1 MRLTI
6 IPIDKTVYKDSK
18 SWFDL
23 DLSLCGIPDSVH
35 ALQWDGT
42 SGWIEYKTNTEN
54 QAITEL
60 PDWALA
66 CLQKW
71 EEADAPKAPV
81 PLTAEDNK
89 LTATIN
95 LQTTDW
101 AVAVD
106 VGDPTKASPHL
117 VNMNEFIVYRNLIR
131 QHAINPVAGD
141 INWPIK
147 PTAVWST

>member
-23 DLSLCGIPDSVH
+23 DLSSCGIPDSVH
-35 ALQWDGT
+35 ALQWGGT
-42 SGWIEYKTNTEN
+42 SGWVEYKTHTEN
-54 QAITEL
+54 QEITEL

-81 PLTAEDNK
+81 PPTAEDNK

-95 LQTTDW
+95 LQITDW
-101 AVAVD
+101 TVAVD
-106 VGDPTKASPHL
+106 VGDPTKVSPHL
-117 VNMNEFIVYRNLIR
+117 VNVNEFIAYRNLIR
-131 QHAINPVAGD
+131 QYAINPVAGD